1 MTSCPRCGAPLAENT
16 AYCWMCGLPLHD
28 SAAPLTA
35 VQPPKP
41 KRRRAL
47 RILLGIVSALG
58 ILCVVALVVASLW
71 DPVALPLSI
80 VAAAVPALFYGW
92 LVLSLDKYE
101 SEPRRTIVYA
111 FGWGAVGA
119 ILFSVIAEL
128 IFGGVAIATFG
139 EEDAD
144 FLTIAV
150 GAPVIE
156 EFFKGIALLVLLR
169 YVRQEF
175 DNVLDGL
182 VYGALIGLGFAMTE
196 NILYFGQAY
205 FDDGAR
211 GLGELFIVRAVVNG
225 LGHALYTGTTGAAIG
240 WSRSRYRQGWGRIVV
255 PIAGY
260 GLAVLQHA
268 LWNGGLFVI
277 DDLQGGDATIW
288 SVVLI
293 EAPLFTLPAAIVL
306 YLIARTSSQRELQI
320 LRDQLAPEVEYGVLT
335 HEEYRTLTSGPLRRE
350 ATRAARQRGGRPL
363 QKTLQRFYQTAAEL
377 AFRKYHLSRGE
388 LPKPGQ
394 QAPEDVYRAE
404 LARLRQELA
413 AAGLAVAGTLPN

>member
-1 MTSCPRCGAPLAENT
+1 MTNCPRCGAPLAENT
-16 AYCWMCGLPLHD
+16 AYCWMCGLPLDD
-28 SAAPLTA
+28 SADPLTA
-35 VQPPKP
+35 PLPPQP

-58 ILCVVALVVASLW
+58 ICCVVALVAASVW
-71 DPVALPLSI
+71 DPVALPLSV

-101 SEPRRTIVYA
+101 AEPRRTVIYA

-119 ILFSVIAEL
+119 ILFSIIAEL
-128 IFGGVAIATFG
+128 IFGGVVIATFG
-139 EEDAD
+139 EDAAD

-150 GAPVIE
+150 GAPLIE
-156 EFFKGIALLVLLR
+156 EFFKGIALLALLR
-169 YVRQEF
+169 YARQEF

-205 FDDGAR
+205 FEDGTR
-211 GLGELFIVRAVVNG
+211 GLGELFIVRAVING
-225 LGHALYTGTTGAAIG
+225 LGHALYTGTIGAAIG

-255 PIAGY
+255 PVVGY
-260 GLAVLQHA
+260 VLGVLQHA

-277 DDLQGGDATIW
+277 DDLMDGEATIW
-288 SVVLI
+288 SVALI
-293 EAPLFTLPAAIVL
+293 EGPLFTLPAAIVL

-320 LRDQLAPEVEYGVLT
+320 LHDQLAPEVEYGVLT
-335 HEEYRTLTSGPLRRE
+335 HEEFRTLTTGSLRRE
-350 ATRAARQRGGRPL
+350 ATRAAKQRGGRPL
-363 QKTLQRFYQTAAEL
+363 QKTLKLFFQTAAEL

-388 LPKPGQ
+388 RPKPGQ

-404 LARLRQELA
+404 LARLRRELA
-413 AAGLAVAGTLPN
+413 AAGIAGIGAQAR

>member
-1 MTSCPRCGAPLAENT
+1 
-16 AYCWMCGLPLHD
+16 MCGLPLHD
-28 SAAPLTA
+28 SAQPLMA
-35 VQPPKP
+35 MQPPKP

-47 RILLGIVSALG
+47 KILLGIVSALG
-58 ILCVVALVVASLW
+58 ILCVVALVVASVW
-71 DPVALPLSI
+71 DPVALPLSV
-80 VAAAVPALFYGW
+80 VAAAIPAFFYSW

-101 SEPRRTIVYA
+101 AEPRRTVIYA
-111 FGWGAVGA
+111 FVWGAVGA

-128 IFGGVAIATFG
+128 IFGGVAMATVG
-139 EEDAD
+139 EEGAD
-144 FLTIAV
+144 FLTVAV

-156 EFFKGIALLVLLR
+156 EFFKGIALFALLWFA
-169 YVRQEF
+169 RQEF

-196 NILYFGQAY
+196 NILYFGAAY

-211 GLGELFIVRAVVNG
+211 GLGELFIVRAVING

-255 PIAGY
+255 PIIGY

-277 DDLQGGDATIW
+277 DDVLGGDATIW

-335 HEEYRTLTSGPLRRE
+335 HEEYRTLTDGELRR
-350 ATRAARQRGGRPL
+350 AAKQTAKERGGKPL
-363 QKTLQRFYQTAAEL
+363 QKTVQDFFQTSAEL

-413 AAGLAVAGTLPN
+413 ASGIGTPAS